1 MESQRGLTEVGI
13 KRSRE
18 LVSSGSL
25 SDIIDRESNGLTKM
39 SSPLSKRTSSSSS
52 SSASSS
58 LSARSRTTSST
69 VEHDVGDDLIERE
82 SMQKNPKNQKIGG
95 DRDGNS
101 RSSSSSPRNSRDNGN
116 DNGSNGNGIIP
127 TSPAA
132 DTAAGTAAGGTG
144 GGAGGGIKTSSSM
157 DAFGVD
163 EELYPMF
170 INEAGNS
177 FARLI
182 DRSSHSL

>member
-58 LSARSRTTSST
+58 LYARSRTTSST
-69 VEHDVGDDLIERE
+69 VEHDVGEDLIERE
-82 SMQKNPKNQKIGG
+82 SMQKNQKIGG
-95 DRDGNS
+95 VRDDNS
-101 RSSSSSPRNSRDNGN
+101 RSSSSPRNSRDNGSN
-116 DNGSNGNGIIP
+116 SNGNGIIP
-127 TSPAA
+127 TSPAG
-132 DTAAGTAAGGTG
+132 DTAAGTAAGGGGGTG
-144 GGAGGGIKTSSSM
+144 GAIKTTSL